1 MRTQGSALI
10 DLFDS
15 RHAPLQYQLHR
26 ALLYNFLSAS
36 TYGLAVATLK
46 NLCQP
51 FTNLETDST
60 WSRLNS
66 DHALFEKLMD
76 DTHAEWFC
84 ARLDGAP
91 CTEERVCQRLAQR
104 LPDYLTTGSQSNKV
118 QWEVIAGA
126 LVESYLRSRTRRVQ
140 GKPSQR

>member
-1 MRTQGSALI
+1 M
-10 DLFDS
+10 
-15 RHAPLQYQLHR
+15 
-26 ALLYNFLSAS
+26 LYNFLSAA

-60 WSRLNS
+60 WSRLNG

-76 DTHAEWFC
+76 DTNVEWFC

-104 LPDYLTTGSQSNKV
+104 LPDYFTTGSQSNKV
-118 QWEVIAGA
+118 QWEVIAEA
-126 LVESYLRSRTRRVQ
+126 LVKLYLRRRTR
-140 GKPSQR
+140 